1 MEDLMLEAFK
11 IISEAGNASALFLK
25 AVAAAENEC
34 FDEAAAQLQTGNDS
48 LVTAHRLQTQ
58 LLQNEASGC
67 VSEYSLI
74 MVHAQDHLMNAILMK
89 DMANSIIK
97 LNQKVASMK

>member
-1 MEDLMLEAFK
+1 MLEAFK

-34 FDEAAAQLQTGNDS
+34 FDEADIQMQTGSVS
-48 LVTAHRLQTQ
+48 LVAAHQLQTQ
-58 LLQNEASGC
+58 LLQKEASGC

-97 LNQKVASMK
+97 LNKKVAAMK

>member
-1 MEDLMLEAFK
+1 MIQKDAKKRFIKKSFSKTIQLYK
-11 IISEAGNASALFLK
+11 TSP
-25 AVAAAENEC
+25 VA
-34 FDEAAAQLQTGNDS
+34 
-48 LVTAHRLQTQ
+48 
-58 LLQNEASGC
+58 
-67 VSEYSLI
+67 LI